1 MKKALFIGG
10 TGTISNAITA
20 LAAQKDWELYL
31 LNRGNR
37 EVPQGVKQ
45 IIGDIG
51 DETATRK
58 LLDGLHFDVVADFI
72 VFGLDQLERDIR
84 LFSGMTEQ
92 YIFISSASA
101 YQKPPVNP
109 VITESTPL
117 VNPYWEYS
125 RNKALCEERLMKAYR
140 EDGFPYTVVRP
151 SHTYD
156 ERSVPM
162 GAHGA
167 KGSYQI
173 LERMRQ
179 GKKVIVPGDGASLW
193 TVTHNTDFAKG
204 FVGLM
209 GNPHA
214 IGQAFHITS
223 DEHLTWDQ
231 ITQITAKAM
240 GVKAKIVHIP
250 SDVLS
255 KLNSEYEG
263 SLIGDKSNTV
273 WFNNSKIKSVVP
285 EFVCTTRFDEG
296 VRIALD
302 YIAKHKECQQLDPE
316 FDQWCDQVIE
326 KYEAAMDALPKYP
339 A

>member
-1 MKKALFIGG
+1 M
-10 TGTISNAITA
+10 
-20 LAAQKDWELYL
+20 
-31 LNRGNR
+31 
-37 EVPQGVKQ
+37 
-45 IIGDIG
+45 
-51 DETATRK
+51 
-58 LLDGLHFDVVADFI
+58 
-72 VFGLDQLERDIR
+72 
-84 LFSGMTEQ
+84 
-92 YIFISSASA
+92 
-101 YQKPPVNP
+101 
-109 VITESTPL
+109 
-117 VNPYWEYS
+117 
-125 RNKALCEERLMKAYR
+125 
-140 EDGFPYTVVRP
+140 RP

-173 LERMRQ
+173 LMRMRQ

-250 SDVLS
+250 SDVLA
-255 KLNSEYEG
+255 KLNKEYEG

-273 WFNNSKIKSVVP
+273 WFNNTKIKSAVP